1 MRTAIALACSV
12 SLFGCAAVFRGSK
25 DHVVVDSDPAGA
37 ETKRGEQ
44 SLGQTPVSFDVPRKG
59 MTQVTLT
66 KKGYDEHH
74 VAVTKKMNG
83 AWLTLDIVT
92 CPLLI
97 CIPLLVDA
105 VTGAWFDVDEKYVAH
120 LTPQATA
127 TAVAPFA
134 PSASTATAWAPPP
147 PSTPAP
153 TRPPPDMSEGER
165 KANARAA
172 YMAGVSA
179 REKSGCPAAL
189 HFFETAQRY
198 YPAPTH
204 LLQIGQCQAATGK
217 LVDASE
223 TYETLS
229 RMALA
234 NDASDAFRQAQK
246 EGRDEL
252 ARLKP
257 RVPTLKVQITPAPTS
272 LSGLL
277 VKMNDVTVPNELLGL
292 QRPVN
297 PGTYKVSVYASGY
310 KETSQRIDVGEGAS
324 QSVTLTLTK

>member
-1 MRTAIALACSV
+1 MRTAIALVCSV

-25 DHVVVDSDPAGA
+25 DHVVVESDPSGA
-37 ETKRGEQ
+37 ETKRGEER
-44 SLGQTPVSFDVPRKG
+44 LGQTPVSFDVPRKG

-66 KKGYDEHH
+66 KKGYDEQH
-74 VAVTKKMNG
+74 VAVKKSMNG
-83 AWLTLDIVT
+83 AWLAADIVT
-92 CPLLI
+92 CPFLL
-97 CIPLLVDA
+97 CIPLLIDA
-105 VTGAWFDVDEKYVAH
+105 VTGAWFDVEEKHVAH
-120 LTPQATA
+120 LTPAT
-127 TAVAPFA
+127 TAA
-134 PSASTATAWAPPP
+134 ASTPFTPASTTARTSSPP

-153 TRPPPDMSEGER
+153 SRPPPDMSEGER

-172 YMAGVSA
+172 YMAGVAA

-189 HFFETAQRY
+189 SLFETAQRY

-204 LLQIGQCQAATGK
+204 LLQIAQCQAATGK

-229 RMALA
+229 RLTVA

-246 EGRDEL
+246 DGRDEL

-257 RVPTLKVQITPAPTS
+257 RVPTLKVQITPPPTS
-272 LSGLL
+272 LSGLV

-292 QRPVN
+292 LRPVN
-297 PGTYKVSVYASGY
+297 PGTYKVSVTASGY
-310 KETSQRIDVGEGAS
+310 KEASQRIDIGEGAS
-324 QSVTLTLTK
+324 QSITLTLTK